1 MRRRMI
7 AVLLTLVIALLGVP
21 SAALG
26 ESGKGLDLQQP
37 AVETRVKDIIE
48 VDGYQFRDLN
58 DNGELDVYEDWRED
72 TEDRITDLLSQMTLE
87 EKVGLLFHIDAFGLP
102 ASPYPVTDEYL
113 YSTENP
119 FGESSGNGL

>member
-87 EKVGLLFHIDAFGLP
+87 KR
-102 ASPYPVTDEYL
+102 
-113 YSTENP
+113 
-119 FGESSGNGL
+119 